1 MIWIGKGYIEKVYD
15 EVTMIQLSPDKSGP
29 KVSQRKD
36 RLQLIGIV

>member
-15 EVTMIQLSPDKSGP
+15 KVTMNQLSPDQELKS
-29 KVSQRKD
+29 SQRKD